1 MILEGKDYGM
11 KKGRISFPFVY
22 LPLLSF
28 VRLQVMKDS
37 NRTKAEIISELKKL
51 RLRTADLEA
60 EQKERELMHEA
71 IREREERLFA
81 FFEHL
86 GDAVYFST
94 RDGAIVEVNPS
105 AVKLFGYA
113 GRGMTHLN
121 VKDLYDDS
129 AETETV
135 QNAIDQNGSV
145 KDYRVT
151 FRKKDGTKMQC
162 LLTSTV
168 LRDSIGN
175 VTGYQGVIRDDTAL
189 KIAEDPLKL
198 SEEKFF
204 RVFRSSPDWIA
215 ISSLFEGRFIDVND
229 AFLKHTGYSR
239 NEVIGRTSF
248 ELGLWVDPKER
259 EKMVTLLLEQGEI
272 RDHETKFRMKSGEI
286 LTMQRS
292 SELIDYGS
300 EKCMLTIT
308 RDITER
314 KKSEE
319 RIQNLNAELQ
329 RRISELSEANKDLD
343 AFTATVSHDLKM
355 PLTVIGG
362 FARVLMKAHS
372 NNIDTAGKELLN
384 EIQTY
389 VGRMEK
395 LIEDLLAF
403 SRSGRQKMNISRVDM
418 GNLVRTVVEELRELY
433 VGRTV
438 EVIIQPLPPA
448 YADYSLIHQVL
459 VNLLLNAFKFTR
471 QREDAAIEV
480 ACLEDKNEVTYYVRD
495 NGVGF
500 DAKYQGGL
508 FGAFQQLHRSRQF
521 GGTGVGLSIVKRIIE
536 RHGGRVWAEGKVDE
550 GATFFFTLPRGQSD
564 EPD

>member
-1 MILEGKDYGM
+1 MTLEGKDYGM
-11 KKGRISFPFVY
+11 KKGRISFPFLY
-22 LPLLSF
+22 LHLLSF

-71 IREREERLFA
+71 VREREERLFA

-113 GRGMTHLN
+113 GRWMTHLN

-129 AETETV
+129 AEMETV

-145 KDYRVT
+145 RDYRVT

-175 VTGYQGVIRDDTAL
+175 VTGYQGIIRDDTEL

-239 NEVIGRTSF
+239 TEVIGRTSF

-259 EKMVTLLLEQGEI
+259 EKMVELLLEQGEI

-329 RRISELSEANKDLD
+329 QRISELTEANRDLD

-372 NNIDTAGKELLN
+372 NNIDAAGKELLN

-418 GNLVRTVVEELRELY
+418 GDLV
-433 VGRTV
+433 
-438 EVIIQPLPPA
+438 
-448 YADYSLIHQVL
+448 
-459 VNLLLNAFKFTR
+459 
-471 QREDAAIEV
+471 
-480 ACLEDKNEVTYYVRD
+480 
-495 NGVGF
+495 
-500 DAKYQGGL
+500 
-508 FGAFQQLHRSRQF
+508 
-521 GGTGVGLSIVKRIIE
+521 
-536 RHGGRVWAEGKVDE
+536 
-550 GATFFFTLPRGQSD
+550 
-564 EPD
+564 